1 MGRGFHG
8 DRVGREIEEGV
19 LQQSWPSQSPLAE
32 VFQLQT
38 PKGPWAGPCKINNLL
53 THSLS
58 PGAPTT
64 AIRPGSRNSK
74 AESKVK
80 LKRQTDLN

>member
-1 MGRGFHG
+1 MGRGFQG
-8 DRVGREIEEGV
+8 DRVGRETEEGV

-38 PKGPWAGPCKINNLL
+38 PKGPWAGPCKVNNLP
-53 THSLS
+53 TYSLS

-64 AIRPGSRNSK
+64 AIQPEHQSSK